1 MKKMITDKLSDYP
14 VDEQIKLM
22 YAQQDLKQ
30 YAEWQSRQKKTD
42 RQYRLY
48 TWIGLGALAVLF
60 ASMFFDNPEVP
71 KIAGTVIVTLLA
83 YAAGRDASS

>member
-1 MKKMITDKLSDYP
+1 MKNKTDELTNYP

-22 YAQQDLKQ
+22 YAQQDLKE
-30 YAEWQSRQKKTD
+30 YTEWQLRQKKAD

-48 TWIGLGALAVLF
+48 TWMGLGALAVLF

-83 YAAGRDASS
+83 YVAGRDASD

>member
-1 MKKMITDKLSDYP
+1 MKKKTDELTNYP

-22 YAQQDLKQ
+22 YAQQDLKE
-30 YAEWQSRQKKTD
+30 YTEWQLRQKKAD

-48 TWIGLGALAVLF
+48 TWMGLGALAVLF

-83 YAAGRDASS
+83 YVAGRDASD